1 MKVVCAF
8 LCKSE
13 KFQGKLLNVNAYI
26 TADTGKRRAER
37 EREMSLKERGKK
49 RDE

>member
-37 EREMSLKERGKK
+37 ERE
-49 RDE
+49 RDEFE